1 MNSSSKGFLHRM
13 TTLSTWISLCYTSS
27 AITYRS
33 LRVAALPTE
42 RSVAMMT
49 TFQALALMIAF
60 GGLIVSII
68 NVSQKRKCDN
78 EKK

>member
-1 MNSSSKGFLHRM
+1 
-13 TTLSTWISLCYTSS
+13 
-27 AITYRS
+27 
-33 LRVAALPTE
+33 
-42 RSVAMMT
+42 MMT